1 MKTEQLLLIGGIGA
15 GALYFLSKRPASGS
29 GGGFF
34 GGGTSQERTF
44 TIPANTYTLPQGGY
58 VPAGTYK
65 ESQLESIGFVQYP
78 AGSRN
83 WYHYT
88 QLAPTS
94 GLPTG
99 TNTSGS
105 SWYNQVLNYINLGTQ
120 LYNTA
125 GTLSTEIAQSIKS
138 TAVDWNNSIVSVNLK
153 FGYITYIGNIDP
165 TTRETKK
172 SFDNTQQIVIEGN
185 GQQTFIKYIQG
196 NQIKKQATI
205 DFYNEKLIGFS
216 AGSVGLSGIYIGNIG
231 NCGCSTEPN
240 YDRVTPMYGI
250 GAVKKKWKVDEYFA
264 REYNRDVDS
273 LKYFVYDLN
282 RNKILE
288 ASFSK
293 SEAEYQALDYNADD
307 DNIVVLSL
315 KQLKQRGI
323 PDPRPSMKYDLKT
336 LKKIGAI
343 YNYNHPKSVTHCF
356 DGTYSD
362 AGKGA
367 CAYHGGSHEVK
378 VNRKGQRVYTGKG
391 EVMHYVPYR
400 RKYKTDWA
408 RSNRKSDKVRTL

>member
-1 MKTEQLLLIGGIGA
+1 MKTEQLLILGGIGA
-15 GALYFLSKRPASGS
+15 GALYFLSKMPS
-29 GGGFF
+29 F
-34 GGGTSQERTF
+34 GGGGGTRERTF
-44 TIPANTYTLPQGGY
+44 TIPANTYASPNGGY
-58 VPAGTYK
+58 IPAGTYK
-65 ESQLESIGFVQYP
+65 ESELLGIGFVEYP
-78 AGSRN
+78 QGSKTY
-83 WYHYT
+83 YHYS
-88 QLAPTS
+88 QLAPQS
-94 GLPTG
+94 GIPSG
-99 TNTSGS
+99 TNTSS
-105 SWYNQVLNYINLGTQ
+105 SNWLSQVQQYINLGVQ

-125 GTLSTEIAQSIKS
+125 GGIATSVQQTLKS
-138 TAVDWNNSIVSVNLK
+138 TAVDWNNSTVTVNLK
-153 FGYITYIGNIDP
+153 FGYVTYTGIIDP
-165 TTRETKK
+165 TSIVNKK
-172 SFDNTQQIVIEGN
+172 SFDNTQQITIQGN
-185 GQQTFIKYIQG
+185 GQQTIIKYIQG
-196 NQIKKQATI
+196 NQVKKQATI
-205 DFYNEKLIGFS
+205 DFYNEKLIGFD
-216 AGSVGLSGIYIGNIG
+216 AGSVGLSGIYIGSVGENGRMI
-231 NCGCSTEPN
+231 EPN
-240 YDRVTPMYGI
+240 YDTVTSMYGI

-336 LKKIGAI
+336 LTKIGAV
-343 YNYNHPKSVTHCF
+343 YNYQHPKSLTHCF

-367 CAYHGGSHEVK
+367 CAYHGGAHEIK
-378 VNRKGQRVYTGKG
+378 LNKKGQRVYTGKG
-391 EVMHYVPYR
+391 ELMHYAPYR